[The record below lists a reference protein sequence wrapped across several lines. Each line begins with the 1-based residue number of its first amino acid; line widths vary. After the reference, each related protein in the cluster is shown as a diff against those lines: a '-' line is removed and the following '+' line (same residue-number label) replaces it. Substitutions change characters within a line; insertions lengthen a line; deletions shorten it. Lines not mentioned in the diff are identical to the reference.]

1 MEKKFCLRRLCL
13 VFILVS
19 FLSSLSF
26 AQGALENDSSA
37 GSAGSVGQGSVQQD
51 VANTGAANAGAA
63 NADAANTD
71 GTKQGGSKQ
80 DVTKQKKEKKSGDD
94 LVFAEPSL
102 ASGLLS
108 FSEITLFSIGLNQ
121 WDRRV
126 LKEEY
131 AQVNWSTMKKN
142 LTSKWFWDY
151 DPFSTNQ
158 IGHPYQGS
166 IYYSMARSTGFNYWQ
181 SLAFTV

>member
-26 AQGALENDSSA
+26 AQSTLENASSA

-51 VANTGAANAGAA
+51 V
-63 NADAANTD
+63 
-71 GTKQGGSKQ
+71 
-80 DVTKQKKEKKSGDD
+80 TKQKKEKKSGDE

-121 WDRRV
+121 WDRRI

-181 SLAFTV
+181 